1 MLRKYLQMT
10 PKPDGLDSISATRPV
25 GIIFT
30 IAILFIFFAGI
41 HPARWLLIASAML
54 AVATPLILRFTRR
67 G

>member
-10 PKPDGLDSISATRPV
+10 LKPDGGDSISATRPI

-41 HPARWLLIASAML
+41 HPTRWLLVGCALLGIA
-54 AVATPLILRFTRR
+54 TTLILRFNHR